1 MRFTH
6 LGTVHVLHGVLTEEE
21 VNIILIFNGANKVRI
36 VEMVEVVLFSSQL
49 VTNDEGVRTTEVR
62 DCSAVQTS
70 I

>member
-6 LGTVHVLHGVLTEEE
+6 LGTVYVLHGVLTEEE
-21 VNIILIFNGANKVRI
+21 VNVILIFNGANKVRI
-36 VEMVEVVLFSSQL
+36 IEMVEVVLFSSQL
-49 VTNDEGVRTTEVR
+49 VTNDESVRTTEVR